1 MICRFCK
8 NEVNDIFLDLGFQP
22 PSNSYLSNDDLKSYE
37 ITYPLRLFVCN
48 NCWLVQTEDFVKET
62 TFFNE
67 DYAYFSSTSVTWVEH
82 AEKYSKMIINK
93 LKLDSNSLV
102 VEIASNDG
110 YLLKNFNEKKIPCIG
125 IEPTK
130 STADASEKIGINVIK
145 EFFNENLANSLVYDL
160 KYADL
165 VIGNNVYAHV
175 PDLNDFTKSINLILK
190 PEGVVTLE
198 FPHLMK
204 LIEFNQFD
212 TVYHEHFSYFS
223 FYTVTK
229 IFKKHGLKIFDV
241 EKLKTHGGS
250 LRIYGCK
257 INANYKISDNVQ
269 ILLNEE
275 DAYGMKSLNFY
286 INFQK
291 SVNVIKNDLLTFLI
305 ENVNKGKIIAAYGA
319 AAKGNTLLNYCGIKS
334 DLIKYVCDAA
344 IAKQGKFL
352 PGSHIPIKKPEYL
365 LSNKPDYVLILP
377 WNISDEVIKQNIELY
392 NTNVQFYKAIP
403 KLTLL

>member
-1 MICRFCK
+1 MRCRFCK
-8 NEVNDIFLDLGFQP
+8 NEVNDVFLDLGFQP
-22 PSNSYLSNDDLKSYE
+22 PSNSYLTSDDLKSYE

-93 LKLDSNSLV
+93 LKLDINSLV
-102 VEIASNDG
+102 IEIASNDG
-110 YLLKNFNEKKIPCIG
+110 YLLKNFKNEKIPCIG

-145 EFFNENLANSLVYDL
+145 EFFNENLANNLVCNL
-160 KYADL
+160 NYADL

-198 FPHLMK
+198 FPHLQK

-223 FYTVTK
+223 FFTVTE

-241 EKLKTHGGS
+241 EKLETHGGS

-257 INANYKISDNVQ
+257 ISANHKISDNVET
-269 ILLNEE
+269 LLNEE
-275 DAYGMKSLNFY
+275 QAYGMKNLSFY

-334 DLIKYVCDAA
+334 DLIKYVSDAA

-352 PGSHIPIKKPEYL
+352 PGSHIPIENPDYL
-365 LSNKPDYVLILP
+365 FSNTPDYVIILP
-377 WNISDEVIKQNIELY
+377 WNIADEVIKQNIELY
-392 NTNVQFYKAIP
+392 NTNVQFFKAIP

>member
-145 EFFNENLANSLVYDL
+145 EFFNENLANSLVSDL

-241 EKLKTHGGS
+241 EKLETHGGS

>member
-1 MICRFCK
+1 MRCRFCK
-8 NEVNDIFLDLGFQP
+8 NEVNDVFLDLGFQP
-22 PSNSYLSNDDLKSYE
+22 PSNSYLTSDDLKSYE

-93 LKLDSNSLV
+93 LKLDINSLV
-102 VEIASNDG
+102 IEIASNDG
-110 YLLKNFNEKKIPCIG
+110 YLLKNFKKEQIPCIG

-130 STADASEKIGINVIK
+130 STADASEKIGINVLK
-145 EFFNENLANSLVYDL
+145 EFFNENLANNLVSNL
-160 KYADL
+160 NYADL

-175 PDLNDFTKSINLILK
+175 PDLNDFTKSMNLILK

-198 FPHLMK
+198 FPHLQK

-223 FYTVTK
+223 FYTVTE

-241 EKLKTHGGS
+241 EKLETHGGS

-257 INANYKISDNVQ
+257 ISANHKISDNVET
-269 ILLNEE
+269 LLNEE
-275 DAYGMKSLNFY
+275 QAYGMKNLSFY

-305 ENVNKGKIIAAYGA
+305 ENVNNGKIIAAYGA

-334 DLIKYVCDAA
+334 DLIKYVSDAA

-352 PGSHIPIKKPEYL
+352 PGSHIPIENPDYL
-365 LSNKPDYVLILP
+365 SSNKPDYVIILP
-377 WNISDEVIKQNIELY
+377 WNIADEVIKQNIELY
-392 NTNVQFYKAIP
+392 NTNVQFFKAIP

>member
-110 YLLKNFNEKKIPCIG
+110 YLLKNFNDKKIPCIG

-145 EFFNENLANSLVYDL
+145 EFFNENLANSLVSDL

-241 EKLKTHGGS
+241 EKLETHGGS

-365 LSNKPDYVLILP
+365 LSNKPDYILILP

>member
-110 YLLKNFNEKKIPCIG
+110 YLLKNFNDKKIPCIG

-145 EFFNENLANSLVYDL
+145 EFFNENLANSLVSDL

-241 EKLKTHGGS
+241 EKLETHGGS

-365 LSNKPDYVLILP
+365 LSNKPDYVIILP